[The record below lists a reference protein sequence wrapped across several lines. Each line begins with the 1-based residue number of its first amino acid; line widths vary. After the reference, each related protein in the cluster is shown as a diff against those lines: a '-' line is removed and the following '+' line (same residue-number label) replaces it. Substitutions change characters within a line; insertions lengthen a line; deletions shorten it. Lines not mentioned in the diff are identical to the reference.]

1 LTLRELV
8 WMHGGR
14 RRETWVHTANLMAL
28 VANCHRSPKRLR
40 PFQLTDFLPADLRA
54 EVRQSSGIPLTTK
67 NLRMLKPLF
76 DPSKS
81 VSPP

>member
-1 LTLRELV
+1 
-8 WMHGGR
+8 MHGGR